1 MDMYR
6 EEAYVL
12 TVGKLIS
19 GVDKLTSSSDEVTPV
34 TGAAITNHNTCTQQ
48 DKFVKF
54 QEFQQPQQPQQQ
66 QPPGQHLLHHLYK
79 CKHRGNT
86 SAKITEQLQ
95 LQHEYFSFSYD
106 SVHEF
111 LTFFSSMRFTY
122 CWKFNY

>member
-34 TGAAITNHNTCTQQ
+34 TGAAITNHNMCTQQ

-54 QEFQQPQQPQQQ
+54 QEFHNNHQASIYYVIYTNVSTGEIPQPKLQNNFNFSMSILVS
-66 QPPGQHLLHHLYK
+66 HMILYM
-79 CKHRGNT
+79 N
-86 SAKITEQLQ
+86 
-95 LQHEYFSFSYD
+95 F
-106 SVHEF
+106 
-111 LTFFSSMRFTY
+111 
-122 CWKFNY
+122 